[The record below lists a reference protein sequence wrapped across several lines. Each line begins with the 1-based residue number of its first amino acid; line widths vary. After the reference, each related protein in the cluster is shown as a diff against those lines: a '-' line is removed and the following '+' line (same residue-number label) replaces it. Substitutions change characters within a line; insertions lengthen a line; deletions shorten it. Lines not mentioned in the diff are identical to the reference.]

1 MKIAEDKRQTYAEM
15 VVLKLIDLG
24 PDNGGMEIP
33 RELPRELSP
42 LQSLVEELRFKGLI
56 EIAAKKRG
64 ALAALRGKPKEEHYT
79 LTQSGIEHL
88 GRLID
93 EAEGYVSEFEELEV
107 AEMVE
112 AARARKLDPFRVRFM
127 WGWFEGEFDDLALFQ
142 ERRSIEPVERLWAYY
157 LTSNEFW
164 DEVVKDLDG

>member
-1 MKIAEDKRQTYAEM
+1 MKMTDDKRQTYAEM

-24 PDNGGMEIP
+24 PDQGGMEIP

-42 LQSLVEELRFKGLI
+42 LQPLVEELRFKGLI
-56 EIAAKKRG
+56 EVAAKKRG
-64 ALAALRGKPKEEHYT
+64 ALAALRGKPKEEVYG
-79 LTQSGIEHL
+79 LTPSGAEHL

-107 AEMVE
+107 ADMLEV
-112 AARARKLDPFRVRFM
+112 ARARKLDPLRIRFM

-164 DEVVKDLDG
+164 DELSKDLAQ